1 MKKAMKLGLWEGKIN
16 DGNKQS
22 KMWSY
27 YGEDPAQDKIRF
39 HIECLGVTNKW
50 NRNEK
55 GLKYNA
61 KSQLENWE
69 KIGLTVGLPGQW

>member
-1 MKKAMKLGLWEGKIN
+1 MKLGLWEGKIN

-50 NRNEK
+50 NRNEHEQILNK
-55 GLKYNA
+55 FGK
-61 KSQLENWE
+61 K
-69 KIGLTVGLPGQW
+69 KI

>member
-27 YGEDPAQDKIRF
+27 YGEDPA
-39 HIECLGVTNKW
+39 
-50 NRNEK
+50 
-55 GLKYNA
+55 
-61 KSQLENWE
+61 
-69 KIGLTVGLPGQW
+69 